1 MVGLTIRRLVLVTAM
16 LALVLPAAGCGRKD
30 QPEPPPG
37 SEPRRSY
44 PAR

>member
-1 MVGLTIRRLVLVTAM
+1 MRRLFLMM
-16 LALVLPAAGCGRKD
+16 LIIALALPAAGCGRKD

>member
-1 MVGLTIRRLVLVTAM
+1 MRRLM
-16 LALVLPAAGCGRKD
+16 LLMLIVAVVLPASGCGRKD

-44 PAR
+44 PAS

>member
-1 MVGLTIRRLVLVTAM
+1 MRHLILLM
-16 LALVLPAAGCGRKD
+16 LIIALVLPAAGCGRKD

-44 PAR
+44 PAS

>member
-1 MVGLTIRRLVLVTAM
+1 MRRLM
-16 LALVLPAAGCGRKD
+16 LLMLIIAVVLPASGCGRKD

-44 PAR
+44 PAS

>member
-1 MVGLTIRRLVLVTAM
+1 MRRLM
-16 LALVLPAAGCGRKD
+16 LMMLIIAVVLPASGCGRKD

-44 PAR
+44 PAS